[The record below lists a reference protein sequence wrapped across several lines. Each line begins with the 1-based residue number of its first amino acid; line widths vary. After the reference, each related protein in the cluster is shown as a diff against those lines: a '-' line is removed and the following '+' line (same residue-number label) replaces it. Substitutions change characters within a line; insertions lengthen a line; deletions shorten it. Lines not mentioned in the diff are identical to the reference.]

1 MATPHDVAACA
12 YGEFIENVADLL
24 NRFEI
29 RPESFKDNDK
39 FLNGVYV
46 AEEKQLSFDEN
57 DHKWIGTVFFDD
69 AAGSWRHDVHW
80 YDKPHDS
87 SSTD

>member
-12 YGEFIENVADLL
+12 YGEFIENVANLL

-29 RPESFKDNDK
+29 RPENFNDNDK

-57 DHKWIGTVFFDD
+57 DHKWIGTVYFND
-69 AAGSWRHDVHW
+69 ATGSWQHDVHW
-80 YDKPHDS
+80 FDKS
-87 SSTD
+87 EIVVV